1 MYYLQFMFVEFAVCL
16 TLESD
21 PKEGAEDHIRQVCSD
36 RFEES
41 ERERKEREEYERIF
55 RLLLKEAQSQP

>member
-1 MYYLQFMFVEFAVCL
+1 MFIEFAVCI

-21 PKEGAEDHIRQVCSD
+21 PKEGSKDHIRQVCSD

-55 RLLLKEAQSQP
+55 KLLLKEVQSQL